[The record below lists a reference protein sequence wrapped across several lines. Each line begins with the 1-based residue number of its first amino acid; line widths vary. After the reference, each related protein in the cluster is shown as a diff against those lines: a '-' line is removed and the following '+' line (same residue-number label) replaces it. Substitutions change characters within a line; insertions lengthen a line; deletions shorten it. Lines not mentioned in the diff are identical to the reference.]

1 MRLTWRGIKAGQRT
15 FLPFFCAG
23 LVAGIVIMNIGKSIL
38 LGDTGL
44 FDENTLYQMKYMTL
58 DSNALFSYV
67 FRKRIGSLLIL
78 AVLSTTYLGLAVCMG
93 AAVWYGMSAGTLLAA
108 LSIRYGIKGILL
120 ALACVLPQYLI
131 YVPAMLALLSWCED
145 IYRGIYTRGELRT
158 GDKTYMFKKLG
169 YLAAILLAAAVGC
182 ALEGYVNPYLL
193 FGYLKIF

>member
-44 FDENTLYQMKYMTL
+44 FDENVLYQMKYMTL

-67 FRKRIGSLLIL
+67 FRKRIGGVLAL
-78 AVLSTTYLGLAVCMG
+78 AVISTTYLGMAACMG
-93 AAVWYGMSAGTLLAA
+93 AAVWYGMSAGAFLAV

-120 ALACVLPQYLI
+120 AFACLLPQYLI

-145 IYRGIYTRGELRT
+145 IFRGIYTRGELRT
-158 GDKTYMFKKLG
+158 GDKAFLLKKLG
-169 YLAAILLAAAVGC
+169 YLAAVLLAVTAGC
-182 ALEGYVNPYLL
+182 VLEGYVNPYLL